1 MGTYLNPGN
10 SGFVR
15 ITSGEYVDKTMLI
28 EEINNTI
35 GTTANLTCISR
46 PRRFGKSYTANMLC
60 AYYDLSCDSTA
71 LFKDFKIASSQS
83 FSQHLNKYNVI
94 YIDTTAFISNINMS
108 GKTMSDLPNDIST
121 AIRNDIIESMPELAD
136 VEKPLDCLLKYCEK
150 TGRKYVFIIDE
161 WDAVIREAK
170 DDLQTQKRY
179 LNLLREWFK
188 NGNFTSKAIAAAYM
202 TGILPI
208 KKDGTESAISDFRE
222 YTILNPAKYSEFTG
236 FTESEVQEL
245 CSRHGMNY
253 NTMKEW
259 YDGYNFK
266 NITSVYNPYSVM
278 LAIENQ
284 SYESYWK
291 KTTAAESLFSYIDMD
306 YDGLQSEIVRLISGE
321 QIEVATSSFENDVK
335 NFKSKDDVLTLLIH
349 LGYLA
354 FNADAETAYIPN
366 KEVMAEFKDMLKK
379 PGKNKLAELVKK
391 SDELLESTISCD
403 CDAVA
408 SALDEIRLSSYAPTY
423 YNNEQ
428 ALRYIIKFAYI
439 TCVDK
444 YLTIEELP
452 SGKGVAD
459 VVFVPKKATS
469 YPAMIIELKWNK
481 SKDAAI
487 NQIKEK
493 KYPAIL
499 QEYGGDIILVGIN
512 YDEKNKNH
520 SCKIEVMGK

>member
-1 MGTYLNPGN
+1 M
-10 SGFVR
+10 V
-15 ITSGEYVDKTMLI
+15 
-28 EEINNTI
+28 
-35 GTTANLTCISR
+35 
-46 PRRFGKSYTANMLC
+46 
-60 AYYDLSCDSTA
+60 
-71 LFKDFKIASSQS
+71 
-83 FSQHLNKYNVI
+83 
-94 YIDTTAFISNINMS
+94 
-108 GKTMSDLPNDIST
+108 
-121 AIRNDIIESMPELAD
+121 
-136 VEKPLDCLLKYCEK
+136 
-150 TGRKYVFIIDE
+150 
-161 WDAVIREAK
+161 
-170 DDLQTQKRY
+170 QK
-179 LNLLREWFK
+179 
-188 NGNFTSKAIAAAYM
+188 
-202 TGILPI
+202 
-208 KKDGTESAISDFRE
+208 
-222 YTILNPAKYSEFTG
+222 
-236 FTESEVQEL
+236 
-245 CSRHGMNY
+245 
-253 NTMKEW
+253 
-259 YDGYNFK
+259 
-266 NITSVYNPYSVM
+266 
-278 LAIENQ
+278 
-284 SYESYWK
+284 WK
-291 KTTAAESLFSYIDMD
+291 LY
-306 YDGLQSEIVRLISGE
+306 
-321 QIEVATSSFENDVK
+321 
-335 NFKSKDDVLTLLIH
+335 FKSKDDVLTLLIH

-366 KEVMAEFKDMLKK
+366 KEVLAEFKDMLKK

-499 QEYGGDIILVGIN
+499 QEYGGDIILVGLN
-512 YDEKNKNH
+512 YDEKDKKH
-520 SCKIEVMGK
+520 CCKIEVMGK